1 MSRMNI
7 TDIDLNLLKVFEAL
21 HDEGSASRAAL
32 RLGVT
37 QSAVS
42 AALRRLRDIYGDP
55 LFVRTGR
62 GLSPTLQANQL
73 KPVISE
79 ALNKCRQ
86 SLTLL
91 APHANDYAGRA
102 VTLGLSDDFE
112 IAYGRRLIDEVR
124 LRAPGL
130 RLVFRQT
137 HSQIVAEALIERSI
151 DLAITA
157 GGFNERMLSRQV
169 LAEGDYR
176 CLVDAGSLQPR
187 QAALSVEEFV
197 AREQI
202 LISSG
207 GFIGIVDEA
216 LAALALTRTVCVS
229 TTHFAALPYLL
240 LGTAAIATIPGH
252 AAEVVSRLT
261 GLAMLPCPLTLPR
274 YPIELGWRTVAQ
286 MDPAVLRVRE
296 AIEACFINGL

>member
-1 MSRMNI
+1 MSHMNI
-7 TDIDLNLLKVFEAL
+7 DKLDLNLLKVFEAL
-21 HDEGSASRAAL
+21 HDEASASRAAL

-42 AALRRLRDIYGDP
+42 AALRRLREVYGDQ

-62 GLSPTLQANQL
+62 GLAPTLKADQL
-73 KPVISE
+73 KPLIAE
-79 ALNKCRQ
+79 ALNRCRQ
-86 SLTLL
+86 SLALL
-91 APHANDYAGRA
+91 DPHAGDYTGRA

-124 LRAPGL
+124 TRAPGL
-130 RLVFRQT
+130 RLIFRQT
-137 HSQIVAEALIERSI
+137 HSQIVAEALGERSI

-157 GGFNERMLSRQV
+157 GGFNERLLSRQV

-176 CLVDAGSLQPR
+176 CVVDAGSLPPGQ
-187 QAALSVEEFV
+187 QALSVEEFV

-216 LAALALTRTVCVS
+216 LATLGLSRTVCAS

-240 LGTAAIATIPGH
+240 RGTAAIATIPGH
-252 AAEVVSRLT
+252 AAAAVARLA
-261 GLAMLPCPLTLPR
+261 GLAMLPCPLELPR

-286 MDPAVLRVRE
+286 PDPAVLRVRE
-296 AIEACFINGL
+296 AIAACFGQGL

>member
-1 MSRMNI
+1 MSHMNI
-7 TDIDLNLLKVFEAL
+7 ADVDLNLLKVFEAL

-42 AALRRLRDIYGDP
+42 AALRRLRDVYGDP

-91 APHANDYAGRA
+91 DPHAGDYAGRA

-112 IAYGRRLIDEVR
+112 IAYGRQLIDEVR
-124 LRAPGL
+124 RRAPRL
-130 RLVFRQT
+130 RLIFRQT
-137 HSQIVAEALIERSI
+137 HSQIVATALIERSI

-176 CLVDAGSLQPR
+176 CLVDAGSLQPG

-240 LGTAAIATIPGH
+240 QGTAAIATIPGH
-252 AAEVVSRLT
+252 AAEAVSRLT
-261 GLAMLPCPLTLPR
+261 GLAMLPCPLALPR
-274 YPIELGWRTVAQ
+274 YPVELGWRTVAQ

-296 AIEACFINGL
+296 AIEACFASGG